1 MKRLLTIISI
11 LLIIFIGMFIYKIN
25 KNKIDVTASEV
36 ENIEEYISNIYM
48 WKEITN
54 EALPKFD
61 DINNAPELWL
71 WEVVKKNL
79 EEYELTY
86 EQINGKAK
94 EIFGENLSKA
104 FPIQGTE
111 YIIYD
116 NYKEKYYVTG
126 IGLDAEDDSFLINKI
141 LKKNDIYK
149 VEIIEYIE
157 DYSNAINPE
166 SNNDVYDVDIKNLR
180 DEKIATIK
188 SNENETKAIEI
199 VKKNTNKFTKKII
212 NLSKDSKGK
221 IFVKSVE

>member
-1 MKRLLTIISI
+1 M
-11 LLIIFIGMFIYKIN
+11 G
-25 KNKIDVTASEV
+25 
-36 ENIEEYISNIYM
+36 
-48 WKEITN
+48 
-54 EALPKFD
+54 
-61 DINNAPELWL
+61 
-71 WEVVKKNL
+71 KNL
-79 EEYELTY
+79 QLSIDFISPTTKKHRY

-141 LKKNDIYK
+141 QKKNDIYK

>member
-141 LKKNDIYK
+141 QKKNDIYK